1 MGRTDAIARFTEE
14 VLLHR
19 PVLERVEGDDREAA
33 TRPQDGHG
41 GLEAAPQVREL
52 VIHRDAQR
60 LEHARRRIDGPATSG
75 SLRLHAEDET
85 TEIVGGH
92 EWLARAPPH
101 DGRRD
106 AAGLRLL
113 AELGEDATQL
123 DLTPRV
129 HDVRRRDAASV
140 WIGAHVQ
147 RPCGAKAEAALTV
160 GELDR
165 REAEVEKDPV
175 ERDEVVLPGHV
186 VENREVGADE
196 RRPIA
201 ESREDATSFGES
213 CRIDIEPE
221 KAAGRRGP
229 LEDGLGVA
237 SRADRAIEEAATF
250 AGIKLGEYFGQ
261 KNRLMK
267 PPTFIVLRPRDP

>member
-1 MGRTDAIARFTEE
+1 
-14 VLLHR
+14 
-19 PVLERVEGDDREAA
+19 
-33 TRPQDGHG
+33 
-41 GLEAAPQVREL
+41 
-52 VIHRDAQR
+52 
-60 LEHARRRIDGPATSG
+60 
-75 SLRLHAEDET
+75 LRLHAEDET
-85 TEIVGGH
+85 TEIVGRQEG
-92 EWLARAPPH
+92 LASAPAH
-101 DGRRD
+101 DGGSDPTRL
-106 AAGLRLL
+106 GLL

-123 DLTPRV
+123 DLTPGV

-147 RPCGAKAEAALTV
+147 RACGTKAEAPLSV

-175 ERDEVVLPGHV
+175 ERDEVVLPCHV

-213 CRIDIEPE
+213 CRIDIKPE
-221 KAAGRRGP
+221 KAAGRPDP